1 MSEERPRDGGKVP
14 WSTVVRRGFFLV
26 AGGVALYLLG
36 PRIIDV
42 LASAPRLA
50 DVQWWWFPVIFAAEI
65 ASFVAIWELARIAVP
80 DLPWPAAATAQLAA
94 NASSRVFPGGPMVGG
109 AVYYRMLAGAGVDP
123 ANAASALT
131 ANSFISNL
139 VLFALPA
146 VAAIYAAFTVPV
158 PNGLVPVVVAAVAL
172 FIGLFAAGTAAAAFD
187 WPLRFFTWA
196 FNSSI
201 GRLGHLLGKEL
212 CLDASEALAERDR
225 LISAIRPRWHR
236 ALAAASANWLFDYLA
251 LVAAL
256 FAVGA
261 RPRLSLVLVA
271 YGAAAVLTMI
281 PITPGGL
288 GFVEAGLTATLTAAG
303 VSAGNALVAT
313 LAYRLASFWLPIPL
327 GGAAYL
333 LHRRL
338 FGEPERADSET
349 A

>member
-1 MSEERPRDGGKVP
+1 MS
-14 WSTVVRRGFFLV
+14 
-26 AGGVALYLLG
+26 

-50 DVQWWWFPVIFAAEI
+50 DVRWWWFAVIVAAEL

-80 DLPWPAAATAQLAA
+80 DLPWSAAATAQLAA

-123 ANAASALT
+123 GNAAAALT

-146 VAAIYAAFTVPV
+146 VAAVYAAFTVPV
-158 PNGLVPVVVAAVAL
+158 PNGLLPVVIAAVAL
-172 FIGLFAAGTAAAAFD
+172 FIGLFVAGSLAAAFD
-187 WPLRFFTWA
+187 WPLRLLTWI
-196 FNSSI
+196 FNTTL
-201 GRLGHLLGKEL
+201 GRLGHLLRREW
-212 CLDASEALAERDR
+212 CLEADDALDERDR
-225 LISAIRPRWHR
+225 LIGAIRPRWYR

-327 GGAAYL
+327 GGAAYVV
-333 LHRRL
+333 HRKL
-338 FGEPERADSET
+338 FGESPRAEVP
-349 A
+349 